1 MTEIVIGQTGLI
13 GNSIYK
19 RIKVKIDCTPKA
31 WDELSLIKTI
41 NELHFKDDLKIY
53 WAAGQNN
60 NNSREKNIN
69 EEIKLVD
76 NFLTNLNFKSLRLKQ
91 LNIISSAGSIYAGN
105 KDKVISN
112 KSPVSPISLYG
123 RSRLII
129 ENLFKDFCAKN
140 EINLNIFRLSN
151 VFGVRRKTKISSGL
165 INNLIQ
171 ANMNRIP
178 INIFVP
184 LFVKQDYIDTEFVS
198 ANIIKIV
205 NNENAHKNLINTFI
219 FSRNQSHSIK
229 EIIGLIDR
237 FFIKKTPYVMQ
248 FDENANMRK
257 SNLLFKIDNFDF
269 ISQKIDPIEYSIKK
283 LILDSIHAKV
293 A

>member
-13 GNSIYK
+13 GNSIYNQ
-19 RIKVKIDCTPKA
+19 IKTKVNYAPKA
-31 WDELSLIKTI
+31 WDYPSLISAV
-41 NELHFKDDLKIY
+41 NDLNFLDELKIY
-53 WAAGQNN
+53 WAAGKNN
-60 NNSREKNIN
+60 NNSMEKNIN
-69 EEIKLVD
+69 EEIRLVD

-112 KSPVSPISLYG
+112 KSPESPISLYG

-151 VFGVRRKTKISSGL
+151 VFGKRRKTKISSGL

-198 ANIIKIV
+198 ANVIKIV
-205 NNENAHKNLINTFI
+205 NNENMQKNLINTFI

-248 FDENANMRK
+248 FDENAKIRK

-283 LILDSIHAKV
+283 LILDSIHAK
-293 A
+293 AS